1 MSDAKHSP
9 APFRL
14 DTTVC
19 GHVIVDALGDSI
31 AGLALRT
38 GDHPA
43 EEQLANAL
51 LFAAAP
57 ALLAAARLG
66 RAAIAQDRLLTI
78 ESATVPR
85 PGTLEPD
92 LSTLD
97 EDAAAIVAEL
107 DLQLAQI
114 DAAIAAAGALS

>member
-1 MSDAKHSP
+1 VSAPSHSEP
-9 APFRL
+9 PFKI
-14 DTTVC
+14 DH
-19 GHVIVDALGDSI
+19 G
-31 AGLALRT
+31 RT
-38 GDHPA
+38 GYQILDRFGNSICLVPRA
-43 EEQLANAL
+43 TIGADEAEQLANAK
-51 LFAAAP
+51 LFTAAP
-57 ALLAAARLG
+57 ALLAAAKLG

-85 PGTLEPD
+85 PDTLEPD